1 MKHPRSV
8 KQKGKEGLLAMAR
21 QLATENSTTTS
32 STWEEVR
39 AELDFTPEE
48 EREIARRQAE
58 QLAAVRAHRL
68 AEVRKRHEMTQK
80 QLAGILEISQE
91 RVSQIERTGL
101 ASAQM
106 ATIAAY
112 VEALGGR
119 LRVVADF
126 GDEQLVLG

>member
-1 MKHPRSV
+1 
-8 KQKGKEGLLAMAR
+8 MAR
-21 QLATENSTTTS
+21 QLAATNSTKTG

-39 AELDFTPEE
+39 AELDFTEE
-48 EREIARRQAE
+48 DEREITRIKAE